1 MMSIVI
7 IEDEIKTAK
16 ALAKMI
22 LSIKPTAQIA
32 ATIQSVK
39 TAVAYLSAHATPDLI
54 FMDIQLADGNCF
66 EIFKQTQVLAPV
78 IFCTAFDEYAMDAF
92 KANGI
97 DYILKPFSADSLQ
110 SAFEKVTMLQNF
122 FQVNEKASIQINN
135 LLSAPDPTGKTGF
148 LVFKNNKYNTIQTH
162 DIACFYIRDE
172 STTLVTIT
180 GEEYGISQSLE
191 ELYKVLNPKQFFRI
205 NRQYLISYTA
215 VKEVE
220 HYFARKLVVKLTI
233 STTEQLIIGK
243 DKAALFLNWLDNR

>member
-1 MMSIVI
+1 MNILI

-22 LSIKPTAQIA
+22 LSIQPAAQIT

-39 TAVAYLSAHATPDLI
+39 TAVDYLAENANPDLI
-54 FMDIQLADGNCF
+54 FMDVQLADGNCF
-66 EIFKQTQVLAPV
+66 EIFKQVQVRSPV

-92 KANGI
+92 KANGV

-110 SAFEKVTMLQNF
+110 SAFEKVALLKNF
-122 FQVNEKASIQINN
+122 FQVNEQASLKINK
-135 LLSAPDPTGKTGF
+135 LLDPAGKTGF
-148 LVFKNNKYNTIQTH
+148 LVFKNNKYSTIQTN

-172 STTLVTIT
+172 ITTLVTVT
-180 GEEYGISQSLE
+180 SEEYGISQSLD
-191 ELYKVLNPKQFFRI
+191 ELYKVMNPKQFFRI
-205 NRQYLISYTA
+205 NRQYLIGYSS

-220 HYFARKLVVKLTI
+220 HYFARKLIVKLNI

-243 DKAALFLNWLDNR
+243 DKATSFLNWLDNR